1 MLFAFAKSRYQK
13 SVLQRGHP
21 MKRQKR
27 DRFQRAYVHGYKA
40 GITGRSRD
48 DCPSQDV
55 NLREYWMSG
64 WREGRGDHWAGM
76 TGVSGLHKNPM
87 VM

>member
-1 MLFAFAKSRYQK
+1 
-13 SVLQRGHP
+13 

-40 GITGRSRD
+40 GIMGRSRD

-64 WREGRGDHWAGM
+64 WREGRGDQWDGM
-76 TGVSGLHKNPM
+76 TGISGIHKNPM
-87 VM
+87 VMT

>member
-1 MLFAFAKSRYQK
+1 
-13 SVLQRGHP
+13 

-48 DCPSQDV
+48 DCPSQEV

-64 WREGRGDHWAGM
+64 WREGRTNQVQGMVGVAGIQNLKDV
-76 TGVSGLHKNPM
+76 T
-87 VM
+87 

>member
-1 MLFAFAKSRYQK
+1 
-13 SVLQRGHP
+13 

-27 DRFQRAYVHGYKA
+27 DRQRAYVHGYKA
-40 GITGRSRD
+40 GITGRSR

-64 WREGRGDHWAGM
+64 WREGRGDQ
-76 TGVSGLHKNPM
+76 
-87 VM
+87 